1 MRETHVETRRSG
13 FVDDECA
20 GSECLNVE
28 HLGGVGRGDDQLGSI
43 IDGSAFPW
51 ETTMLSF
58 PPYPAAVTS
67 RAMVSSLLGCAWGS
81 VRINSVGWG
90 STRSSRRKIDDPM
103 NFTHWGNYFKPVGN

>member
-1 MRETHVETRRSG
+1 MTISWARY
-13 FVDDECA
+13 
-20 GSECLNVE
+20 
-28 HLGGVGRGDDQLGSI
+28 

-51 ETTMLSF
+51 ETTTLSF